1 MSRQSGKI
9 DYGTTRIAYTI
20 IRSEARKT
28 VAVTVHPDG
37 AVSVRAPK
45 GIRRTAIA
53 DVVQKKAEW
62 VLHQKEY
69 FRRNNEGYPKKFVS
83 GESLYYLGRQ
93 YKLKVKVVKGA
104 EETPVVQLF
113 RGQFLVVASK
123 GYDPEQ
129 RTTMIRRSLAEWY
142 RCRAEEHIPKIAD
155 RYSSRLGLIHAT
167 IRIREMK
174 KRWGSGGHSG
184 RLAFDWRIMMAPRRL
199 VEYVVAHELCHLK
212 YNDHSRDFWRLLE
225 RVMPD
230 HERRRAEL
238 AINGP
243 RFNIL
248 GAENR

>member
-9 DYGTTRIAYTI
+9 DYGATGISYTI
-20 IRSEARKT
+20 SMSEVRKT
-28 VAVTVHPDG
+28 IAVTVHPDG
-37 AVSVRAPK
+37 TVSVRAPK
-45 GIRRTAIA
+45 GIRQSTIGG
-53 DVVQKKAEW
+53 VVHRKAGW
-62 VLHQKEY
+62 ILHQKEY

-93 YKLKVKVVKGA
+93 YKLKVKAANDVNA
-104 EETPVVQLF
+104 MPVVQLI
-113 RGQFLVVASK
+113 RGQFLVVVSRD
-123 GYDPEQ
+123 YDSQ
-129 RTTMIRRSLAEWY
+129 QGTMLIRQGLVDWY
-142 RCRAEEHIPKIAD
+142 RCRAKQHIPNIAD
-155 RYSSRLGLIHAT
+155 RYSRRLGISYAT
-167 IRIREMK
+167 IRIYEMK

-243 RFNIL
+243 RYNIR
-248 GAENR
+248 GTPKQ